1 MKLTLFYVFSIY
13 PYYHQTQR
21 QLLNVIVN
29 SFKREDFFLLGN
41 IFVNDNSLFL
51 RMTSHIEQLHMNETY
66 MQFLSLMGQAR
77 ILCKYCTRNWS
88 RQPTFSLKRFFFL
101 LHPNVVKKYR
111 MSHLNENSL
120 YPTAFGGEMNGF
132 LHHSLAVIYNGN
144 LAFMLMVR
152 FSKGLTV
159 YYIIVKSFH
168 NQG

>member
-1 MKLTLFYVFSIY
+1 MHKKLVKT
-13 PYYHQTQR
+13 T
-21 QLLNVIVN
+21 
-29 SFKREDFFLLGN
+29 N
-41 IFVNDNSLFL
+41 IL
-51 RMTSHIEQLHMNETY
+51 TE
-66 MQFLSLMGQAR
+66 A
-77 ILCKYCTRNWS
+77 
-88 RQPTFSLKRFFFL
+88 FFFL

-168 NQG
+168 NQGWISRNFKIYNSQNQVKQTRLCTFTCTCLVTIKYKTFLKWQVLKRWKVQIIDRMSQCFNKLS